1 VALRKIAVKKVM
13 NKKLENSIVII
24 IAIIVIPFICYA
36 GFKIF
41 RLRDPTFQAR
51 SFDHQLWI
59 KSSIRDRGEMVQN
72 LQDSNILSNLTKK
85 QVCELLGPPDVNY
98 PNRKFYYTVD
108 VGRLIAGSMFP
119 EQLYFIFDANERV
132 VEYGRVD

>member
-1 VALRKIAVKKVM
+1 LIAAP
-13 NKKLENSIVII
+13 IVY
-24 IAIIVIPFICYA
+24 YA
-36 GFKIF
+36 GLQMWKF
-41 RLRDPTFQAR
+41 LRIHDPTFSAKPFEQ
-51 SFDHQLWI
+51 QKWI
-59 KSSIRDRGEMVQN
+59 KGTIRDRGEMVQS
-72 LQDSNILSNLTKK
+72 LQDSKILSNLTKE

>member
-1 VALRKIAVKKVM
+1 MWRFCRIHDPAFSAK
-13 NKKLENSIVII
+13 
-24 IAIIVIPFICYA
+24 PFE
-36 GFKIF
+36 
-41 RLRDPTFQAR
+41 Q
-51 SFDHQLWI
+51 QLWI
-59 KSSIRDRGEMVQN
+59 KGNLRDRGEMVQS
-72 LQDSNILSNLTKK
+72 LQDSKILTNLTKK

-132 VEYGRVD
+132 TEYGRND